1 MVFGRVVEGMAVVK
15 KMEAVGQRS
24 GKPSRRVT
32 ISDCGQVR
40 LQPAVLHVKSQ
51 CTPHNAPMPRV
62 LIRFAVGVV
71 PVERGRWTPR

>member
-32 ISDCGQVR
+32 LVDCGQVR
-40 LQPAVLHVKSQ
+40 AWPHLRLHTPTHSSRWASLF
-51 CTPHNAPMPRV
+51 CTRLCV
-62 LIRFAVGVV
+62 CV
-71 PVERGRWTPR
+71 